1 MIPEW
6 IIVVLAM
13 LGICALAIGK
23 AKWALALCSPALC
36 AYVVFPIGWEILKIL
51 PLWIAIVVVL
61 IVGARLAFG
70 PFVQALSA
78 VFGRHVAE
86 DASGH
91 VLGHYLQRSV
101 GACFRGIGWLI
112 ALPFRIIGRLLN

>member
-13 LGICALAIGK
+13 LGICAFVIGK
-23 AKWALALCSPALC
+23 AKWALALCSPALW
-36 AYVVFPIGWEILKIL
+36 AYVVYPISWEILKIL
-51 PLWIAIVVVL
+51 PLWIAIAVLL
-61 IVGARLAFG
+61 IVGARVAFG
-70 PFVQALSA
+70 TFVQLLSA
-78 VFGRHVAE
+78 IFGRHVAE

-112 ALPFRIIGRLLN
+112 ALPFRIIVRLFD